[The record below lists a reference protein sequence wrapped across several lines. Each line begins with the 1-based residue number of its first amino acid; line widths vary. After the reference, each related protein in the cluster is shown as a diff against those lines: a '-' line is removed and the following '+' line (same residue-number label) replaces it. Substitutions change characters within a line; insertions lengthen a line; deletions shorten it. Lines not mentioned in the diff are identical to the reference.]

1 MERARSER
9 ILIADDHPVFRDG
22 LRRIVQR
29 LAPAAELAEAGS
41 LDELLHLAR
50 TGAAPQLI
58 VLDLL
63 FPGLRIGTSI
73 RALRGEFAATSIV
86 VVSMLEAREV
96 IDRVMAEGADGFVA
110 KSLPPDDIAAA
121 IDAVRQGDFVLQM
134 GGGLPAALADAD
146 ADGAALTARQRE
158 VLRLLGAGLSN
169 KEIARQLGISPFT
182 ARMHVSAVLRA
193 LGVGSRAAAAARA
206 SGWGPL
212 V

>member
-29 LAPAAELAEAGS
+29 LAPAAELAEAGT

-73 RALRGEFAATSIV
+73 GALRGEFAATSIV
-86 VVSMLEAREV
+86 VVSMLEDREV
-96 IDRVMAEGADGFVA
+96 IDGVMAEGADGFVA
-110 KSLPPDDIAAA
+110 KSLPPDEIAAA
-121 IDAVRQGDFVLQM
+121 IDAVRQGDFVCEV
-134 GGGLPAALADAD
+134 GVGLRAALAG